1 MSKGWFDE
9 QIKNRI
15 RYDEEG
21 FQNAF
26 AQLSSVV
33 LGKSLISSALNS
45 DRLKTKNAIEEILK
59 FYNTEPVELPEE
71 VEDMN
76 DQLEYLLRPTGIMRR
91 VVKLQGNW
99 WRDAVGPMLGQTK
112 SGDVVA
118 LLPVGLA
125 GYEFFDYETGE
136 KLRLSRKTK
145 DKLQEEAFCFYRPLP
160 LKQLGLT
167 DLLQYILNT
176 LSSADI
182 LMVAL
187 ASLGVSLLGLFTPY
201 LTKLIF
207 ERVIPAG
214 EPGLLLPVALVL
226 VGVALSSILIEI
238 TKTLLIARVQTKMN
252 IPVEAAAMSRLLLL
266 PAAFFKEYNAG
277 ELSSRISAIMQL
289 CDMLANTFLSTGLTA
304 LFSFIYVFQI
314 ISFAPALV
322 FPALMVILAQ
332 LAVTV
337 ITGLVELNLNRRR
350 IALNAR
356 LNGLTFASFSGVQ
369 KIKLAGAERRVFAK
383 WADTFKQQADISY
396 NPPLL
401 IKVQPVV
408 ASAISLGGIIII
420 YYSAA
425 AASVSVAD
433 YMAFNASFGLVTGA
447 IMSLAGVTTS
457 FANIKPLMEM
467 VEPIM
472 QAVPEVGENK
482 QIITSLSGN
491 IELNNVS
498 FRYHEEM
505 PLVLDDI
512 SLKIKAGQYVAIVGK
527 TGCGKSTLMR
537 LLLGFETPQRGA
549 IYYDGRDIA
558 RLDMRSLRQNI
569 GAVTQDGRL
578 FSGDIF
584 SNIVISAPWLS
595 RDDAWQAAELAG
607 IADDIRAMPMG
618 MHTVISEGSG
628 GISGGQRQRL
638 MIARAIVPKPR
649 ILMFDEATSALDN
662 ITQKQVSEA
671 LDSMKSTRIVIAH
684 RLSTIRHCDRIL
696 VLDNGK
702 IKEDG
707 SYDELLQK
715 DGYFAEL
722 VERQRLDNDSF
733 VGKTTLF

>member
-482 QIITSLSGN
+482 QIITRLSGN

-722 VERQRLDNDSF
+722 VERQRLDDDSF